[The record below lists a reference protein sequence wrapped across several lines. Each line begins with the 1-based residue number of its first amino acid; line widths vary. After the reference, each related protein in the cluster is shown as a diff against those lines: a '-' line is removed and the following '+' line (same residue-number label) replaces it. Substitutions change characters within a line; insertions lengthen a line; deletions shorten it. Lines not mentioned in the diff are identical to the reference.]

1 MTTKKLI
8 KEVYK
13 GVTIEEKWIP
23 SGAYTMFESN
33 LSAHSDPSVRRCNC
47 FGADLEMIKSM
58 IDERLIELNLTV
70 YQP

>member
-33 LSAHSDPSVRRCNC
+33 LLAGPMGPNC
-47 FGADLEMIKSM
+47 FGVDLKMIKSM